1 MMSMVIKTFMARRV
15 LPLKARAH
23 AMWDYIGTEDPAIES
38 DKFIPRDSLD
48 RRMRILLGS
57 SAPNFGK
64 ATALA
69 STPIARRDLG
79 PQDGP
84 FVGMSSNP

>member
-1 MMSMVIKTFMARRV
+1 MMSMVIKTFMARCV

-23 AMWDYIGTEDPAIES
+23 AMWDYIGTEDPTIES

-48 RRMRILLGS
+48 RWMRVLLGS
-57 SAPNFGK
+57 SALDFGK
-64 ATALA
+64 
-69 STPIARRDLG
+69 G
-79 PQDGP
+79 PEPGPNPYCEERPWPAGSP